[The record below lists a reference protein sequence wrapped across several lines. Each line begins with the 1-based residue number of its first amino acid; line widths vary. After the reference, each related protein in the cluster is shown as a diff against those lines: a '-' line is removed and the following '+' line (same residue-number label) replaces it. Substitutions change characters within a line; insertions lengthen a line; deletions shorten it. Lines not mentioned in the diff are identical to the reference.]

1 MRTWLLPEQIE
12 DLLPAQAQ
20 HMENLRRRALD
31 FFKVHGYE
39 LVTPPLLEYTDSL
52 LSGSGH
58 GLELKTFKLVDQLSG
73 RMLGVRADTTPQVAR
88 IDAQLLNRQGVAR
101 LCYAGSV
108 LHTIAEGK
116 HQSRQPFQVGAELF
130 GYEGLEADIEI
141 QRLAIDLLEILGVK
155 AAQLDVGQP
164 SIFRALCNVAN
175 LNPTATQSLFHAI
188 QARDVPQLK
197 IETAVLQE
205 AGLISAQLA
214 ESFVALPAL
223 HGDVNNDDCLSR
235 ARKLMPADA
244 RVQQAI
250 DALERC
256 AIALKSSNMKTS
268 IDLAE
273 LGGFEYENAI
283 VFSVFAEGA
292 PDAICR
298 GGRYDGVGSVFGRAR
313 AATGFTLDLKLIAQL
328 VPLSTAPTSAILAPW
343 SSNDA
348 AANANANPDP
358 DTDTKTNAGLAE
370 AIATLR
376 AQGHIVRVS
385 LPGQA
390 AFAAELQCDK
400 KMAYLHDSWQVVP
413 NQ

>member
-39 LVTPPLLEYTDSL
+39 LVTPPLLEYTESL
-52 LSGSGH
+52 LSGSGRA
-58 GLELKTFKLVDQLSG
+58 LELKTFKLVDQLSG
-73 RMLGVRADTTPQVAR
+73 RMMGVRADTTPQVAR
-88 IDAQLLNRQGVAR
+88 IDAQLLNRQGVTR

-108 LHTIAEGK
+108 LHTTAEGK

-141 QRLAIDLLEILGVK
+141 QRLAIDLLETLGVK

-164 SIFRALCNVAN
+164 SIFRALCNTAN
-175 LNPTATQSLFHAI
+175 LSAVAAQNLFRAI

-197 IETAVLQE
+197 IETAALLA
-205 AGLISAQLA
+205 AGLINEQIG
-214 ESFVALPAL
+214 ESFVALPTL
-223 HGDVNNDDCLSR
+223 HGTIECLAS
-235 ARKLMPADA
+235 AREIMPADTQ
-244 RVQQAI
+244 VQAAI

-256 AIALKSSNMKTS
+256 AQALKTSNMKTS

-283 VFSVFAEGA
+283 VFSVFAQGA

-313 AATGFTLDLKLIAQL
+313 AATGFTLDLKLIGQL
-328 VPLSTAPTSAILAPW
+328 VPLDTARTPAILAPW
-343 SSNDA
+343 ASNH
-348 AANANANPDP
+348 
-358 DTDTKTNAGLAE
+358 AGLPE
-370 AIATLR
+370 AIAALR
-376 AQGHIVRVS
+376 AQGRIVRVS
-385 LPGQA
+385 LPGQQA
-390 AFAAELQCDK
+390 HTAELQCDQELV
-400 KMAYLHDSWQVVP
+400 YLNDAWQL
-413 NQ
+413 QKRT

>member
-39 LVTPPLLEYTDSL
+39 LVTPPLLEYTESL
-52 LSGSGH
+52 LSGSGRA
-58 GLELKTFKLVDQLSG
+58 LELKTFKLVDQLSG
-73 RMLGVRADTTPQVAR
+73 RMMGVRADTTPQVAR
-88 IDAQLLNRQGVAR
+88 IDAQLLNRQGVTR

-108 LHTIAEGK
+108 LHTTAEGK

-141 QRLAIDLLEILGVK
+141 QRLAIDLLETLGVK
-155 AAQLDVGQP
+155 GAQLDVGQP
-164 SIFRALCNVAN
+164 SIFRALCSAAN
-175 LNPTATQSLFHAI
+175 LNAIATQNLFHAI

-197 IETAVLQE
+197 IETAALLA
-205 AGLISAQLA
+205 AGHITTQIA
-214 ESFVALPAL
+214 ESFVALPTL
-223 HGDVNNDDCLSR
+223 HGTIDCLAQ
-235 ARKLMPADA
+235 ARKIMPADVQ
-244 RVQQAI
+244 VQQAI

-256 AIALKSSNMKTS
+256 AEALKTSNMKTS

-283 VFSVFAEGA
+283 VFSVFAQGA

-328 VPLSTAPTSAILAPW
+328 VPLSTQATSAILAPW
-343 SSNDA
+343 VS
-348 AANANANPDP
+348 P
-358 DTDTKTNAGLAE
+358 NAGLPE
-370 AIATLR
+370 TIAFHR
-376 AQGHIVRVS
+376 AQGRVVRVS
-385 LPGQA
+385 LPGQDA
-390 AFAAELQCDK
+390 HCAELQCDQELV
-400 KMAYLHDSWQVVP
+400 YLNDAWQL
-413 NQ
+413 QKRT

>member
-1 MRTWLLPEQIE
+1 LRTWLLPEQIE
-12 DLLPAQAQ
+12 DLLPAQAL

-52 LSGSGH
+52 LSGSGRA
-58 GLELKTFKLVDQLSG
+58 LELKTFKLVDQLSG

-88 IDAQLLNRQGVAR
+88 IDAQLLNRQGVTR

-108 LHTIAEGK
+108 LHTTAEGK

-130 GYEGLEADIEI
+130 GYAGLEADIEI
-141 QRLAIDLLEILGVK
+141 QRLAIDLLETLGVK

-175 LNPTATQSLFHAI
+175 LNAVNTQNLFHAI

-197 IETAVLQE
+197 IETAALAA
-205 AGLISAQLA
+205 AGLLTTQLA
-214 ESFVALPAL
+214 ASFVALPSL
-223 HGDVNNDDCLSR
+223 HGDVHDSQCLAK
-235 ARKLMPADA
+235 ARKLMPTDPQ
-244 RVQQAI
+244 VQFAI

-256 AIALKSSNMKTS
+256 ATALKTSKMKTS

-328 VPLSTAPTSAILAPW
+328 VPISTATTPAVLAPW
-343 SSNDA
+343 SS
-348 AANANANPDP
+348 
-358 DTDTKTNAGLAE
+358 THKGLVE
-370 AIATLR
+370 AISALR
-376 AQGHIVRVS
+376 SQGHIVRVS

-390 AFAAELQCDK
+390 AYEAELHCDK
-400 KMAYLHDSWQVVP
+400 KLVYQENSWQVLP
-413 NQ
+413 NA

>member
-20 HMENLRRRALD
+20 HMENMRRRALD
-31 FFKVHGYE
+31 FFNVHGYE
-39 LVTPPLLEYTDSL
+39 LVTPPLLEYTESL
-52 LSGSGH
+52 LSGSGRA
-58 GLELKTFKLVDQLSG
+58 LELKTFKLVDQLSG

-88 IDAQLLNRQGVAR
+88 IDAQLLNRQGVTR

-108 LHTIAEGK
+108 LHTTAEGK

-141 QRLAIDLLEILGVK
+141 QRLAIDLLETLDVK

-164 SIFRALCNVAN
+164 SIFRALCTVAN
-175 LNPTATQSLFHAI
+175 LSSAASQTLFHAI

-197 IETAVLQE
+197 LETATLVEREEINIQ
-205 AGLISAQLA
+205 IA
-214 ESFVALPAL
+214 ESFVALPSL
-223 HGDVNNDDCLSR
+223 HGGLDCLAR
-235 ARKLMPADA
+235 ARKIMPND
-244 RVQQAI
+244 VPLQQAI

-256 AIALKSSNMKTS
+256 AQALQTSNMKIS

-283 VFSVFAEGA
+283 VFSVFAQGA

-313 AATGFTLDLKLIAQL
+313 AATGFTLDLKQIAQL
-328 VPLSTAPTSAILAPW
+328 VPIATAKPAAILAPFAHP
-343 SSNDA
+343 DA
-348 AANANANPDP
+348 AANAA
-358 DTDTKTNAGLAE
+358 LAA
-370 AIATLR
+370 AIASHR
-376 AQGHIVRVS
+376 AQGRIVRVS
-385 LPGQA
+385 LPGQDA
-390 AFAAELQCDK
+390 HAAELQCDQALVYVGNDVGK
-400 KMAYLHDSWQVVP
+400 GWQVQ
-413 NQ
+413 NCG